1 MINLIVKLLIPLLS
15 FVRKSLKIIIFYTST
30 KNQRVFEIY
39 EKYEI
44 QDCYEHFKKYF
55 PISVFLEESEIK
67 HYAIKKALLND
78 KNLDKSYLE
87 FGVYK
92 GYSTNIFATYVK
104 NLYAFDSFEGLR
116 DDWKGFYMASGKF
129 NLNKKIPK
137 LKKNVIPIVGWIE
150 DTLEEFLKDNHIIN
164 FIHIDVDTYET
175 TKFILEKTK
184 PFIQKGTIINFDELY
199 NFPGWRSG
207 EYRALTEVFS
217 EKEYEFLAFSLKGEQ
232 AIIKIL

>member
-1 MINLIVKLLIPLLS
+1 MINLIVKLLIPVLS
-15 FVRKSLKIIIFYTST
+15 FIRKSLIIIKFYTST

-39 EKYEI
+39 EKEEI
-44 QDCYEHFKKYF
+44 KECYEHFKKF
-55 PISVFLEESEIK
+55 FSTSVFLDESDIK

-78 KNLDKSYLE
+78 KDINMSYLE
-87 FGVYK
+87 FGVFK

-104 NLYAFDSFEGLR
+104 ELYAFDSFEGLR
-116 DDWKGFYMASGKF
+116 DDWKGFYFASGKF

-137 LKKNVIPIVGWIE
+137 LKKNVTPIVGWIE
-150 DTLEEFLKDNHIIN
+150 DTLEKFLSESHKIN

-184 PFIQKGTIINFDELY
+184 PFLQKGAIINFDELY

-207 EYRALTEVFS
+207 EYRALCEVFS
-217 EKEYEFLAFSLKGEQ
+217 ENEYEFLAFSIKGEQ
-232 AIIKIL
+232 SVIKIL